1 MDGTYFNCNL
11 SLLGQECQLVAN
23 LPIKFNCYCSNVMW
37 MFYCPKVAIEMK
49 YRSNKWK
56 QLKAFFCGSSDGK
69 AMKVEECGI
78 HLIYAHAHE
87 HNPGKAMMS
96 TICWECQQDEKSQL
110 KLCVNEDDIN
120 ELPNIEGSLQPDS
133 LCLRGCE
140 NLTSLPSSISKLKSL
155 TALFCSGCSQLRS
168 FPEIL
173 EDMENLK

>member
-1 MDGTYFNCNL
+1 MENL
-11 SLLGQECQLVAN
+11 RELHLDRTAVKE
-23 LPIKFNCYCSNVMW
+23 LPSS
-37 MFYCPKVAIEMK
+37 IEHFSM
-49 YRSNKWK
+49 
-56 QLKAFFCGSSDGK
+56 LEMLDGK

-78 HLIYAHAHE
+78 HLIYSHAHE

-173 EDMENLK
+173 EDMEILKQLHLDGNAIE